1 MKARVLV
8 TLKPS
13 VLDPQGT
20 AIGNAL
26 ASLGFIG
33 IGEVR
38 QGKLIELDLAE
49 TDATLAREQVEAM
62 CRALLANPVIEDYT
76 IEVTPTDRATPV
88 PQGSP

>member
-1 MKARVLV
+1 MKARVRV

-26 ASLGFIG
+26 ASLGFTG
-33 IGEVR
+33 IDLVR

-49 TDATLAREQVEAM
+49 TDAARTREQVEAM
-62 CRALLANPVIEDYT
+62 CRALLANPVIEDYA
-76 IEVTPTDRATPV
+76 IELC
-88 PQGSP
+88 